1 MMLIHLG
8 TQKRVNFMY
17 NPNDSTFDLK
27 TVNDFRIPDTPG
39 IPGYQVLDEI
49 NTTEDMKS
57 IFITMI
63 FINI

>member
-17 NPNDSTFDLK
+17 NPNESTFDLK
-27 TVNDFRIPDTPG
+27 IVNDFRIPDIPG

-49 NTTEDMKS
+49 NTT
-57 IFITMI
+57 
-63 FINI
+63 